1 VLTFKLISP
10 SVLLCLA
17 VVCSQHSSATTRHYP
32 QLSDRL
38 GPFSPEA
45 ELVATAATGYPGAD
59 SYLRRQAQLAATA
72 VAAAPFHAEP
82 SGTDSLV
89 VDLIA
94 ENDRLR
100 QELSDLR
107 AAACVQSAQAA
118 ADAAAPVHTHT
129 ASASTI
135 ITAAE
140 TTGHV
145 ITDAATD
152 STVRLT
158 TASLH
163 ILHKYVECSQCAQW
177 LQVPAAAVVVQ
188 CAVCSSSTACL
199 AGNTHMPSTL
209 ELDRPPPRPWG
220 MLDWLRR
227 AIIA

>member
-1 VLTFKLISP
+1 
-10 SVLLCLA
+10 
-17 VVCSQHSSATTRHYP
+17 VCIQQSSASTRHYP

-45 ELVATAATGYPGAD
+45 ELVATAAAGYPGAD
-59 SYLRRQAQLAATA
+59 SFLRRQAQLAATA

-82 SGTDSLV
+82 SGIDSLV

-100 QELSDLR
+100 QELSCLH

-118 ADAAAPVHTHT
+118 AVEAAPVHT
-129 ASASTI
+129 
-135 ITAAE
+135 TAASVGNAA
-140 TTGHV
+140 TTSNA
-145 ITDAATD
+145 IAAATD
-152 STVRLT
+152 VAATGSTVRLT